1 MNIVNQTI
9 MKMSILR
16 RLTSVIAALACIV
29 SAMALDLP
37 VKTLKGTKYYYYKV
51 KKNETVYGVSKKLG
65 LTRDEIVSHNPAAD
79 DGIKKGMVLYFP
91 YEEYAPKPAQEVVNF
106 AFDSADAAF
115 RSRQCRAVASQ
126 QARPR
131 LLQGF
136 PYGCRHPCLA

>member
-79 DGIKKGMVLYFP
+79 DGIKKGMVLFP
-91 YEEYAPKPAQEVVNF
+91 LRRICAQ
-106 AFDSADAAF
+106 AC
-115 RSRQCRAVASQ
+115 RGSRRG
-126 QARPR
+126 R
-131 LLQGF
+131 
-136 PYGCRHPCLA
+136 GCRHGACGYCRV